1 MPQPAAAPPP
11 VPPALEGEADL
22 FSTLLDLPP
31 IESRALVDRVG
42 GLRGLLGEPPEAL
55 ERASGLSPA
64 RARRL
69 AAALALAGRAAGLS
83 GPRPRLLRD
92 PDALF
97 AAVGPALAL
106 APVEELHVVYLDARM
121 QLIELR
127 RMFVGSDMCVVV
139 EPREVMR
146 VALLL
151 RSRHLAL
158 AHNHPSGDPEP
169 SAQDLALTRRL
180 AELCGLMG
188 IDLVDHLVIGRPGWV
203 SMRRDGHYQPRAGAN
218 PAFVW

>member
-1 MPQPAAAPPP
+1 
-11 VPPALEGEADL
+11 
-22 FSTLLDLPP
+22 
-31 IESRALVDRVG
+31 
-42 GLRGLLGEPPEAL
+42 
-55 ERASGLSPA
+55 
-64 RARRL
+64 
-69 AAALALAGRAAGLS
+69 
-83 GPRPRLLRD
+83 
-92 PDALF
+92 
-97 AAVGPALAL
+97 
-106 APVEELHVVYLDARM
+106 VEELHVVYLDARM

-139 EPREVMR
+139 EPREIMR

-151 RSRHLAL
+151 RSRHIAL

-203 SMRRDGHYQPRAGAN
+203 SMRRDGHYQPRAGSS